1 MTSGVLTFRTG
12 LPLTIGET
20 PDTSNAGSLAP
31 RPDAIR
37 NGNLPRDQRGPDNWF
52 DTTAFV
58 RQAANTFGN
67 AGTGT
72 IRDPG
77 ISNVDFSLQ
86 KLIRVNESMR
96 FEFRAEAFN
105 IFNTPVFTGV
115 GRTLGNPTFGKI
127 TAAQAEREL
136 QMGLKFYF

>member
-1 MTSGVLTFRTG
+1 MNVRQ
-12 LPLTIGET
+12 
-20 PDTSNAGSLAP
+20 D
-31 RPDAIR
+31 
-37 NGNLPRDQRGPDNWF
+37 WF

-67 AGTGT
+67 LGVATVT
-72 IRDPG
+72 APG
-77 ISNVDFSLQ
+77 IYNVDFSLL
-86 KLIRVNESMR
+86 KRIAIHERKY

-105 IFNTPVFTGV
+105 IFNTPLFTGV
-115 GRTLGNPTFGKI
+115 GRTFGTTTFGKI